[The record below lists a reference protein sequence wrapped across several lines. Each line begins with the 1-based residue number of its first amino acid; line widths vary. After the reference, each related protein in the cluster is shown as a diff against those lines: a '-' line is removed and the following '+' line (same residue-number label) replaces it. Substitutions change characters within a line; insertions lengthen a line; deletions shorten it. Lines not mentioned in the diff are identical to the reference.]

1 MLSVTTE
8 KKVYY
13 TLRLAAGMC
22 FIGHGAF
29 GVITKSI
36 WANYFAVFGIG
47 HNLAYTLMPWLGALD
62 IFMGL
67 SILIYPTRAIT
78 TWLILW
84 GFTTALLR
92 PLSGEPFAELIER
105 AGNYGAPLVLL
116 LLSGIPRKKADWFA
130 EIHPNKP
137 SDTQSDKY
145 IILCLRSVVFLL
157 LLGHGWLNLID
168 KKALLDQY
176 TSLGFSNPNEV
187 GHVIGLFEI
196 VTACAILIRPS
207 RPFVLIALV
216 WKITSELFYPKYELF
231 EWIERG
237 GSYCS
242 LLALWLALSGK
253 FYLRESVK
261 TSNLVLQH
269 LHFKKS

>member
-1 MLSVTTE
+1 MLSVTTD

-36 WANYFAVFGIG
+36 WANYFGVFGIG
-47 HNLAYTLMPWLGALD
+47 HHLAYTLMPWLGALD
-62 IFMGL
+62 IFMGV

-137 SDTQSDKY
+137 SDPHSDKY

-176 TSLGFSNPNEV
+176 TSLRFSNPNEV
-187 GHVIGLFEI
+187 GHVIGLFEV